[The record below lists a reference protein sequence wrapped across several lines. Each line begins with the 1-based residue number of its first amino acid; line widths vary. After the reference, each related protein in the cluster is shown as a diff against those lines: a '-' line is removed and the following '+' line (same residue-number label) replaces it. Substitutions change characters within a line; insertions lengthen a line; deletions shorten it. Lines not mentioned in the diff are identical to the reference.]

1 MCVTNFI
8 SSPFVISVEISSTSL
23 SFFAGTS
30 TVFIPAFLAARSFS
44 FKPPIGSTRPR
55 SVISPVMARSARTF
69 LPVTADMI
77 AVAIVMPADRP
88 RRARRHKP
96 TGAFPSSP
104 ADASAACFRPLG
116 AACVSERQRRDF
128 ACFLVAADAEGLSPF
143 PVHAVFLPSRRGQ
156 PSADGGRVTAQ
167 IFLVRTVRMFG
178 CSDSVPIT
186 ST

>member
-1 MCVTNFI
+1 MQDYHAEF
-8 SSPFVISVEISSTSL
+8 VEIYNKN
-23 SFFAGTS
+23 
-30 TVFIPAFLAARSFS
+30 I
-44 FKPPIGSTRPR
+44 TRPGADR
-55 SVISPVMARSARTF
+55 LLCSRRADRRCCRTRPAPAKRRLF
-69 LPVTADMI
+69 CAERRHFDDHAHPI
-77 AVAIVMPADRP
+77 AWADRP

-116 AACVSERQRRDF
+116 AACVPERQRRDF

-143 PVHAVFLPSRRGQ
+143 SVHAFFLPSRRGQ
-156 PSADGGRVTAQ
+156 PSADGGRVTAH